1 MHLAFRQAQRNLG
14 NTKSNPSVGCVITKN
29 NNIIHCT
36 GIEVIDQLLAVR
48 SHGGILSAVED
59 QKLLFEKK
67 FVAYQ
72 HPQAN
77 FLNAEKQWK
86 LYSPNINKY
95 LNRIRHTSEFSLE
108 TFQDKLS
115 YKKFRMVLDVDNSE
129 IVIDKKYGTFKY
141 IFEEY
146 HIDDGEMIIEKGFD
160 KIFFQLVN
168 DDGNPLFSLNYKITF
183 D

>member
-1 MHLAFRQAQRNLG
+1 MKTTLFFKKETLYNF
-14 NTKSNPSVGCVITKN
+14 NMKWCMVFFIFFMS
-29 NNIIHCT
+29 
-36 GIEVIDQLLAVR
+36 DD
-48 SHGGILSAVED
+48 LSAKDKNDLEIFAD
-59 QKLLFEKK
+59 
-67 FVAYQ
+67 
-72 HPQAN
+72 
-77 FLNAEKQWK
+77 
-86 LYSPNINKY
+86 KY
-95 LNRIRHTSEFSLE
+95 LE

-115 YKKFRMVLDVDNSE
+115 YKKFRMILDVDNSE

-168 DDGNPLFSLNYKITF
+168 GDGNPLFSLNYKITF

>member
-1 MHLAFRQAQRNLG
+1 MKWCLVFFIFFI
-14 NTKSNPSVGCVITKN
+14 SDS
-29 NNIIHCT
+29 
-36 GIEVIDQLLAVR
+36 LLAKDKNELE
-48 SHGGILSAVED
+48 IFAD
-59 QKLLFEKK
+59 
-67 FVAYQ
+67 
-72 HPQAN
+72 
-77 FLNAEKQWK
+77 
-86 LYSPNINKY
+86 KY
-95 LNRIRHTSEFSLE
+95 LE

-146 HIDDGEMIIEKGFD
+146 HIDDGEMIIEKGYN

-168 DDGNPLFSLNYKITF
+168 DDGNPLFSLNYKITL

>member
-1 MHLAFRQAQRNLG
+1 M
-14 NTKSNPSVGCVITKN
+14 SDS
-29 NNIIHCT
+29 
-36 GIEVIDQLLAVR
+36 LLAKDKNDLEV
-48 SHGGILSAVED
+48 
-59 QKLLFEKK
+59 F
-67 FVAYQ
+67 
-72 HPQAN
+72 
-77 FLNAEKQWK
+77 AEK
-86 LYSPNINKY
+86 Y
-95 LNRIRHTSEFSLE
+95 LE

-141 IFEEY
+141 SFEKH

>member
-1 MHLAFRQAQRNLG
+1 MKWCLVFFIFFLCD
-14 NTKSNPSVGCVITKN
+14 S
-29 NNIIHCT
+29 
-36 GIEVIDQLLAVR
+36 LLAKDKNELE
-48 SHGGILSAVED
+48 IFA
-59 QKLLFEKK
+59 
-67 FVAYQ
+67 
-72 HPQAN
+72 
-77 FLNAEKQWK
+77 
-86 LYSPNINKY
+86 NKY
-95 LNRIRHTSEFSLE
+95 LE

-160 KIFFQLVN
+160 KIFFKLVN
-168 DDGNPLFSLNYKITF
+168 GDGSPLFSLNYKITF

>member
-1 MHLAFRQAQRNLG
+1 MKWF
-14 NTKSNPSVGCVITKN
+14 VIFF
-29 NNIIHCT
+29 IFF
-36 GIEVIDQLLAVR
+36 VSDDLLAQDKND
-48 SHGGILSAVED
+48 LE
-59 QKLLFEKK
+59 LF
-67 FVAYQ
+67 AD
-72 HPQAN
+72 
-77 FLNAEKQWK
+77 
-86 LYSPNINKY
+86 KY
-95 LNRIRHTSEFSLE
+95 LE

-115 YKKFRMVLDVDNSE
+115 YKKFKLVLDVDNSE

-168 DDGNPLFSLNYKITF
+168 DEGNPLFSLNYKITF